1 MNQYNRISF
10 PYLALIF
17 IGFLITVFSGVAL
30 SQRSPEDV
38 AKTNNAG
45 QRVALRNSRSQY
57 SPQFLSKVSAA
68 IGNAKYLRYGKH
80 NGNLIETGFIN
91 NTSISNNYLSGSSYS
106 VWPKGSGTEYGY
118 AFVFFV
124 GAKVVNTNGDSVA
137 VISESY
143 RRHSG
148 DFAPDASHTYQFQ
161 ALPGYFNDRATN
173 SLAWT
178 YGGISED
185 VGVDGI
191 PKSNDFGENDG
202 ILQTAED
209 VNGNGIL
216 DKELVNTPNWP
227 AMSHLKHTWPKIWAP
242 QTFPGDVR
250 NETDSLAPSIR
261 DGRWNGEFG
270 AYIRADQESYYAADD
285 RENDEFSYYAF
296 EDSLSKRPFPNGRRG
311 LGITVETRG
320 YQWSSRLAEDIL
332 INIFD
337 ITNFGKKL
345 HRSIVGMFVDPD
357 MGGSLSG
364 DNASFDNVDDITYA
378 WSDGDVSNL
387 GLPLGYFGFAFL
399 ESPGISNDGKD
410 NDGDGIIDE
419 SQGNAADEDA
429 DWEKFTDTNLDGVW
443 TSEDTNKNGVLDE
456 GEDINTNGRLDYEA
470 INDDIGSDGIGP
482 DQNDYIG
489 PDANGTQ
496 GNGKPDQGE
505 PNFGFTDND
514 ESDQVGLTSFYLTDV
529 SNAIYDDELFW
540 NKEIVPGQYIT
551 VPGYDRDISWIYGS
565 GEVSIDSGRLNAQ
578 RYAIALLFGND
589 KADILRNKKTM
600 QVIYDHDYNF
610 ASAPRVP
617 TVTSQVFDK
626 KVILRWD
633 AAAERSKDA
642 IYGADFEAYYIYKST
657 SPTFDDIKTITDA
670 YGNPLLFRPEA
681 IFDVNNGLSGVHPV
695 SIGSEINQ
703 ASDLGISYNMGT
715 DSGIRHYFVDS
726 NVQNGRVYYYAVV
739 SVDRGYDSDF
749 FARGLTDRAGLA
761 IISPTECSANIL
773 LDDLGRPVSADRN
786 IAIVTPSGP
795 ASGYVFPSLSL
806 NGITRN
812 TDTTYGTIG
821 VEIFEPYKVQAGH
834 SYRLSF
840 EDDSSY
846 LPYSTKFTGL
856 TKKIK
861 LHNLTTNSQ
870 LMGLAYPNSEATNEL
885 IYEGFKLTIRNY
897 DTVGISLAK
906 WKDTVNNIIGTPKAS
921 GFGGFPVPRNYE
933 IRITDT
939 LTNVDTSLNNIAT
952 NYQIWDVTKPD
963 SVFRVK
969 FRLTESGTAALKGK
983 LSNNDQVVI
992 VSDLN
997 RRLWYIDFT
1006 YPPTVPFSKYLSP
1019 RVGSVFQFSTT
1030 KPFDRNSY
1038 FEFTIDGNTTNSLKV
1053 KTELANIYTVPDP
1066 YVAASSLEQHL
1077 VSLDAGRGDRRIDF
1091 VNLPSECTISI
1102 FTSSGRLVRVI
1113 NHSSTIE
1120 NSREPWDLR
1129 TKDGLEVT
1137 HGIYLWVVEA
1147 PGIGKRIGK
1156 LAVIK

>member
-1 MNQYNRISF
+1 MKQYNRI
-10 PYLALIF
+10 ALFNFHF
-17 IGFLITVFSGVAL
+17 ILLGFLTILFCDTAM
-30 SQRSPEDV
+30 SQRSTEDLE
-38 AKTNNAG
+38 KSRNTG
-45 QRVALRNSRSQY
+45 QAVSPRNSRNLY

-68 IGNAKYLRYGKH
+68 VSNARFLRYGKH

-91 NTSISNNYLSGSSYS
+91 NTSLSYNYLNGSSLAI
-106 VWPKGSGTEYGY
+106 WPKGSGTQYGY

-124 GAKVVNTNGDSVA
+124 GAKVVNTNGDSIA
-137 VISESY
+137 IISESY
-143 RRHSG
+143 RRQGG
-148 DFAPDASHTYQFQ
+148 DFAPDASHLYQFQ
-161 ALPGYFNDRATN
+161 PLPGYFNDRSTN
-173 SLAWT
+173 SLAWK

-185 VGVDGI
+185 VGLDGI
-191 PKSNDFGENDG
+191 PNTNDFGENDG

-209 VNGNGIL
+209 FNVNNIL
-216 DKELVNTPNWP
+216 DKELINTPNWP
-227 AMSHLKHTWPKIWAP
+227 AMSHLKPTWPKVWPP
-242 QTFPGDVR
+242 QTFPGDPR
-250 NETDSLAPSIR
+250 NENDSLVPSIR

-270 AYIRADQESYYAADD
+270 AYVRADQESYYAADD
-285 RENDEFSYYAF
+285 RENDEFSYYPF
-296 EDSLSKRPFPNGRRG
+296 EDSISKSPYPNGRRG
-311 LGITVETRG
+311 LGVTVETRG

-345 HRSIVGMFVDPD
+345 QRSIVGMFVDPD

-399 ESPGISNDGKD
+399 ESPGISGDGKD
-410 NDGDGIIDE
+410 NDADGLIDE
-419 SQGNAADEDA
+419 SQGNAVDEDG
-429 DWEKFTDTNLDGVW
+429 DWVKFTDTNANGLW
-443 TSEDTNKNGVLDE
+443 TTEDTNKNGVLDA
-456 GEDINTNGRLDYEA
+456 GEDVNGNGRLDFEP
-470 INDDIGSDGIGP
+470 INDDVGSDGIGP
-482 DQNDYIG
+482 EQNDYTG
-489 PDANGTQ
+489 PDANGTE
-496 GNGKPDQGE
+496 GNGIADQGE

-514 ESDQVGLTSFYLTDV
+514 ESDQVGLTSFYLIDV
-529 SNAIYDDELFW
+529 NNALYDDELFW

-565 GEVSIDSGRLNAQ
+565 GEVVIDSGRSNAQ

-617 TVTSQVFDK
+617 TVSFQVFDK

-633 AAAERSKDA
+633 DAAERSKDA
-642 IYGADFEAYYIYKST
+642 IYGTDFEAYYIYKST
-657 SPTFDDIKTITDA
+657 NPTFDDIKTITDA
-670 YGNPLLFRPEA
+670 YGNPLLFQPKA

-715 DSGIRHYFVDS
+715 DTGLRHYFVD
-726 NVQNGRVYYYAVV
+726 NDVQNGRVYYYAVV
-739 SVDRGYDSDF
+739 SVDRGYDNDF
-749 FARGLTDRAGLA
+749 FTRGLTDRPGLA

-795 ASGYVFPSLSL
+795 ASGYVYPSLSSA
-806 NGITRN
+806 GITSN
-812 TDTTYGTIG
+812 TDTTHGTVG
-821 VEIFEPYKVQAGH
+821 VEIFDPFNVQPEN
-834 SYRLSF
+834 SYRLTF
-840 EDDSSY
+840 EDDSSFKD
-846 LPYSTKFTGL
+846 YSSKFTGL
-856 TKKIK
+856 TKKLK
-861 LHNLTTNSQ
+861 LHNTTKNSV
-870 LMGLAYPNSEATNEL
+870 LMSLNYPNPDAVNEL
-885 IYEGFKLTIRNY
+885 IYEGFKLTIRNN
-897 DTVGISLAK
+897 DTVGISSAK
-906 WKDTVNNIIGTPKAS
+906 WNDTLNNIVGTPKAT
-921 GFGGFPVPRNYE
+921 GFGGFPVPRDYE
-933 IRITDT
+933 IRVIGPQA
-939 LTNVDTSLNNIAT
+939 DTSLNNIVT
-952 NYQIWDVTKPD
+952 NYQVWDVTFPE
-963 SVFRVK
+963 STYQVN
-969 FRLTESGTAALKGK
+969 FRLTETGTVAFKGI
-983 LSNNDQVVI
+983 LSNGDQVMI
-992 VSDLN
+992 TSELN
-997 RRLWYIDFT
+997 RRLWIIEFS
-1006 YPPTVPFSKYLSP
+1006 YPSSIPSP
-1019 RVGSVFQFSTT
+1019 QYVSPPVGSVFLLRTT
-1030 KPFDRNSY
+1030 KPFDRNDH
-1038 FEFTIDGNTTNSLKV
+1038 FEFKINGNITSASNA

-1091 VNLPSECTISI
+1091 VNLPMECTISI

-1113 NHSSTIE
+1113 NHSSSIT

-1129 TKDGLEVT
+1129 TKDGLEVA
-1137 HGIYLWVVEA
+1137 HGVYLWVVEA

>member
-1 MNQYNRISF
+1 MKQYNRIKF
-10 PYLALIF
+10 LRATFILFIFLAMAF
-17 IGFLITVFSGVAL
+17 TGTAL
-30 SQRSPEDV
+30 SQRSKEDTE
-38 AKTNNAG
+38 KYSNSG
-45 QRVALRNSRSQY
+45 QTISPRNSRSLY

-68 IGNAKYLRYGKH
+68 IGNAQFLRYGKH

-91 NTSISNNYLSGSSYS
+91 NTSLSYNYLGGSSLAI
-106 VWPKGSGTEYGY
+106 WPKGSGTQYGY

-124 GAKVVNTNGDSVA
+124 GAKVVNANGDSIA
-137 VISESY
+137 IISESY
-143 RRHSG
+143 RRQSG

-161 ALPGYFNDRATN
+161 PLPGYFNDRSTN
-173 SLAWT
+173 SLAWK

-191 PKSNDFGENDG
+191 PNTNDFGENDG

-209 VNGNGIL
+209 FNLNNIL
-216 DKELVNTPNWP
+216 DKELINTPNWP
-227 AMSHLKHTWPKIWAP
+227 AMSHLKPTWPKVWAP
-242 QTFPGDVR
+242 QTFPGDPR
-250 NETDSLAPSIR
+250 NETDSLVPSIR

-270 AYIRADQESYYAADD
+270 AYVRADQESYYAADD
-285 RENDEFSYYAF
+285 RENDEFSYF
-296 EDSLSKRPFPNGRRG
+296 PFDDSLSKRPFPNGRRG
-311 LGITVETRG
+311 LGVTVETRG

-345 HRSIVGMFVDPD
+345 QRSIVGMFVDPD

-399 ESPGISNDGKD
+399 ESPGISDDGKD

-419 SQGNAADEDA
+419 SQGNALDEDG
-429 DWEKFTDTNLDGVW
+429 DWEKFTDTNIDGVW
-443 TSEDTNKNGVLDE
+443 TTEDANKNGVLDA
-456 GEDINTNGRLDYEA
+456 GEDVNANGRLDFEP
-470 INDDIGSDGIGP
+470 INDDVGSDGIGP
-482 DQNDYIG
+482 DQNDYTG
-489 PDANGTQ
+489 PDANGTE
-496 GNGKPDQGE
+496 GNGLANQGE

-529 SNAIYDDELFW
+529 NNALYDDELFW

-565 GEVSIDSGRLNAQ
+565 GEVAIDNGRLNAQ

-589 KADILRNKKTM
+589 KSDILRNKKTM

-610 ASAPRVP
+610 ASPPRVP
-617 TVTSQVFDK
+617 TVSFQVFDK

-633 AAAERSKDA
+633 DAAERSKDA

-657 SPTFDDIKTITDA
+657 NPSFEDIKTITDA

-681 IFDVNNGLSGVHPV
+681 IYDVNNGLSGVHPV

-715 DSGIRHYFVDS
+715 DSGLRHYFVDN

-749 FARGLTDRAGLA
+749 FTRGLTDRAGLA

-795 ASGYVFPSLSL
+795 ASGYLYPSLSSD
-806 NGITRN
+806 GITRN
-812 TDTTYGTIG
+812 TDSTYGTVD
-821 VEIFEPYKVQAGH
+821 VEIFEPYKVHAGN
-834 SYRLSF
+834 SYRITF
-840 EDDSSY
+840 EDDSSFKD
-846 LPYSTKFTGL
+846 YSSKFTGL

-861 LHNLTTNSQ
+861 LLNTTTNNL
-870 LMGLAYPNSEATNEL
+870 LMGLAYPNPEAANEL
-885 IYEGFKLTIRNY
+885 LYEGFKLTIHNN
-897 DTVGISLAK
+897 DTVGINSAK
-906 WKDTVNNIIGTPKAS
+906 WTDNANNLIGIPKAT
-921 GFGGFPVPRNYE
+921 GFGGFPVSRDYE
-933 IRITDT
+933 IRVVGP
-939 LTNVDTSLNNIAT
+939 NADTSLNSIVT
-952 NYQIWDVTKPD
+952 NYQIWDVTYPE
-963 SVFRVK
+963 STFQVN
-969 FRLTESGTAALKGK
+969 FRLTETGTAAFKGI
-983 LSNNDQVVI
+983 LSNGDQVMI
-992 VSDLN
+992 TSELN
-997 RRLWYIDFT
+997 RRLWIIDFS
-1006 YPPTVPFSKYLSP
+1006 YPPSIPSP
-1019 RVGSVFQFSTT
+1019 QYISPAIGSIFLLKTT
-1030 KPFDRNSY
+1030 KPFDRNAH
-1038 FEFTIDGNTTNSLKV
+1038 FEFTINGNIVNTSNI

-1113 NHSSTIE
+1113 NHSSAIT

-1137 HGIYLWVVEA
+1137 HGVYLWVVEA